1 MENDKKKFKQEFKK
15 RIYHWILRLIK
26 MTGNLSKGSANEVII
41 KQIIRSSTSIMAN
54 YIEADSAASKKDFI
68 NFFTYSLK
76 SANETKFWLTLIKD
90 INPGC
95 EQEIEYL
102 TKELIEISN
111 IIAASILTLKDKGKK

>member
-1 MENDKKKFKQEFKK
+1 
-15 RIYHWILRLIK
+15 